1 MLAGA
6 KITEPRNGRGYLGI
20 EPLSWAMLIS
30 PSASSRPGPA
40 YRAVSDAGSA
50 DMNAASCWGHQ
61 AFTIACSVA
70 KEWAAAGAG
79 FPQAD
84 NKKAIPVIASSEGNR
99 RGDFTAAS
107 MQETSVNSIGQS
119 CPTRL
124 ENIMARNGLAA
135 VAANR
140 CPDRAIVGAA

>member
-124 ENIMARNGLAA
+124 ET
-135 VAANR
+135 
-140 CPDRAIVGAA
+140 